1 MKNYLTDVEGIKVG
15 HAQDYDAM
23 TGCTV
28 IICEEGAS
36 GGIDVRGSAPG
47 TRETDIF
54 KAEKL
59 VDKVHA
65 VVLSGGS
72 AFGLEASSGVANFLE
87 EKDIGFDVGVT
98 KVPIVSQAV
107 LFDLVLGDHKVR
119 PDKEM
124 GYQASL
130 NASVEEDRRGN
141 IGAGTG
147 ATVGKAM
154 GPDLAM
160 KGGLGSASI
169 QVGDLVVSALVAV
182 NAVGDI
188 YDKGRQIAGPYNKEE
203 NRLYSTMDYMK
214 KMQNKIGFENT
225 NTTIGVVATN
235 ANLSKAQA
243 NKMAQVAH
251 NGYARAINPVHTM
264 SDGDSIFAMATN
276 KIEANMDLIIQLAA
290 EVMEKA
296 IVDGIKNASSY
307 KNTLSWQGINK

>member
-15 HAQDYDAM
+15 HAQSYDAM
-23 TGCTV
+23 TGCSV
-28 IICEEGAS
+28 IICENGAT
-36 GGIDVRGSAPG
+36 GGLDVRGSAPG

-72 AFGLEASSGVANFLE
+72 AFGLEASTGVANFLE
-87 EKDIGFDVGVT
+87 ENNIGFDVGVT

-107 LFDLVLGDHKVR
+107 LFDLIIGDYKVR

-124 GYQASL
+124 GYRAAKAAS
-130 NASVEEDRRGN
+130 SEEDSRGN
-141 IGAGTG
+141 VGAGTG
-147 ATVGKAM
+147 ATVGKAL
-154 GPDLAM
+154 GPNLAM

-169 QVGDLVVSALVAV
+169 KVGQLVVAALVAV

-188 YDKGRQIAGPYNKEE
+188 YENKKQIAGPYNIKEE
-203 NRLYSTMDYMK
+203 RLYSTMDYMK
-214 KMQNKIGFENT
+214 AKQNEIGFSNT
-225 NTTIGVVATN
+225 NTTIGVIATN
-235 ANLSKAQA
+235 ASLTKPQA
-243 NKMAQVAH
+243 NKVAQVAH

-276 KIEANMDLIIQLAA
+276 KIEANMDLVSQLAA
-290 EVMEKA
+290 EVMELA
-296 IVDGIKNASSY
+296 IIDGIKNAKSY
-307 KNTLSWQGINK
+307 KNNLSWQEINK